1 MLPNLLPSG
10 VSYTYTGD
18 ALDAIDSTSSTGLL
32 FILSVAFIFL
42 ILAAQFESFLD
53 PLIILLC
60 VPLSIVFAVLCLRYS
75 GGTINMYTVIGLIT
89 LIGLIA
95 KHGILITQFANTE
108 LEKGKSVYD
117 AVIAGSTVRLRPIL
131 MTTAAMV
138 MGALP
143 LMLSSGAGANSRHQ
157 IGLVIVSGMLGGTLF
172 SLFIV
177 PSAYMAINQ
186 LKARFFKRNVES
198 DS

>member
-1 MLPNLLPSG
+1 M
-10 VSYTYTGD
+10 T
-18 ALDAIDSTSSTGLL
+18 
-32 FILSVAFIFL
+32 
-42 ILAAQFESFLD
+42 
-53 PLIILLC
+53 PLIILLY
-60 VPLSIVFAVLCLRYS
+60 VPLSIVFALICLRYS

-95 KHGILITQFANTE
+95 KHGILITQFANTK
-108 LEKGKSVYD
+108 LEQGDSLLD
-117 AVIAGSTVRLRPIL
+117 SIMSGATVRLRPIL

-186 LKARFFKRNVES
+186 LKARLFK
-198 DS
+198 

>member
-1 MLPNLLPSG
+1 MPALLRWYYQY
-10 VSYTYTGD
+10 VYGD
-18 ALDAIDSTSSTGLL
+18 WFDH
-32 FILSVAFIFL
+32 VN
-42 ILAAQFESFLD
+42 
-53 PLIILLC
+53 
-60 VPLSIVFAVLCLRYS
+60 R
-75 GGTINMYTVIGLIT
+75 
-89 LIGLIA
+89 LIA

-186 LKARFFKRNVES
+186 LKIRLFKRVVES